1 MPDDRGE
8 RIENST
14 SATLGVHLTYGLTM
28 ASYRPH
34 IWSGANYPVFTIY
47 KGCKQ
52 CQGLRSITKETEDI
66 KLGECKVLQFEAT
79 AIKDFLQGFRWFLTL
94 FNWYACKGNWL
105 TRR

>member
-47 KGCKQ
+47 KG
-52 CQGLRSITKETEDI
+52 RTT
-66 KLGECKVLQFEAT
+66 T
-79 AIKDFLQGFRWFLTL
+79 TIKDFLQGFRWFLTL
-94 FNWYACKGNWL
+94 FNWYACIFSTIGSWL
-105 TRR
+105 NYQDVNFSISTTSGSNITSKLAY